1 MPRNRVE
8 FQLRFEDVERIN
20 QAIAN
25 AGHTAEKSINVYL
38 HGIGAYVIADEITKF
53 MPRSVVDKIHA
64 KDSEWWEIQPFN
76 LAVEIS
82 NSLKGKRG
90 TSFYYLYYPSTGT
103 GTSKRKG
110 RNLFM
115 EQGLKSKQDTIVNGM
130 IEAILKNIDNA
141 MEIRDSNLKNRTY
154 STEKSKKNKKRS

>member
-1 MPRNRVE
+1 MPRNRVQ
-8 FQLRFEDVERIN
+8 FQLHFEDVERIN

-25 AGHTAEKSINVYL
+25 AGHTAEKSINIYL
-38 HGIGAYVIADEITKF
+38 HGVGAYVIADEITKF
-53 MPRSVVDKIHA
+53 MPKSARDKIHA
-64 KDSEWWEIQPFN
+64 KESVWWEMQPFN
-76 LAVEIS
+76 LAIEIS

-103 GTSKRKG
+103 GTSKRRG

-115 EQGLKSKQDTIVNGM
+115 ERGLESKHDELVNGM

-141 MEIRDSNLKNRTY
+141 MQIRDSNIRDRTY
-154 STEKSKKNKKRS
+154 STEK